1 MQIVAHIENPK
12 HLELLIMLFEQLQIS
27 DYTIT
32 DENDIYAPFT
42 DEQVQKLNESQKSI
56 TMHPFTCMGTFCDR
70 GKAENEGILIATN
83 QGWICP
89 CGQYTQNY
97 ARKFNF

>member
-32 DENDIYAPFT
+32 DENDIYASFT
-42 DEQVQKLNESQKSI
+42 DEQVQKLNESQ
-56 TMHPFTCMGTFCDR
+56 
-70 GKAENEGILIATN
+70 N
-83 QGWICP
+83 Q
-89 CGQYTQNY
+89 
-97 ARKFNF
+97 